1 MPLTATAKLLQAGAI
16 LLIVFGLATALA
28 AHPVTAGITRFLA
41 DLIIW
46 PVDGRETLASPDARL
61 LAAIG
66 GGLMAGWGLMI
77 WLVAGRLYPRDPEL
91 ARTLILASVAAWFV
105 IDSLGSVA
113 AGAPLNAVLNVVFLL
128 VFWLPLRRRRELAA
142 G

>member
-1 MPLTATAKLLQAGAI
+1 
-16 LLIVFGLATALA
+16 
-28 AHPVTAGITRFLA
+28 
-41 DLIIW
+41 
-46 PVDGRETLASPDARL
+46 
-61 LAAIG
+61 
-66 GGLMAGWGLMI
+66 MI